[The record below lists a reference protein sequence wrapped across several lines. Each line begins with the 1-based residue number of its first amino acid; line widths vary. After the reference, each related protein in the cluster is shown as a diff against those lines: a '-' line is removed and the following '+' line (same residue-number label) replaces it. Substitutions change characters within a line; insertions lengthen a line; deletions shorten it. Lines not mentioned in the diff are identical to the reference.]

1 MTARRPET
9 HRRAG
14 AMSGDGGDS
23 LRPMSEENV
32 AAVRSI
38 IPPPEVDLTQLFRDD
53 RLFEATAAALAEVT
67 DPELECEAVWHEG
80 RTYTG
85 IEGVRQL
92 WLDWLEPW
100 TEYHSEAEETIDAGD
115 RVLVFAHD
123 RGRRHDTDLEVEIF
137 AGSVWELRDGRVVR
151 VKFFRDREETLA
163 AAGLSEEDLR
173 RQ

>member
-1 MTARRPET
+1 
-9 HRRAG
+9 
-14 AMSGDGGDS
+14 
-23 LRPMSEENV
+23 MSEENV

-38 IPPPEVDLTQLFRDD
+38 IPPPEVDLTELFRDD

-100 TEYHSEAEETIDAGD
+100 TEYHSEAEEMIDAAD
-115 RVLVFAHD
+115 RVTRVCARSGPPSRHGP
-123 RGRRHDTDLEVEIF
+123 RGGDLRGLGVGASRRQGGPGEVLSGPGRDPGGG
-137 AGSVWELRDGRVVR
+137 GSLGGGP
-151 VKFFRDREETLA
+151 A
-163 AAGLSEEDLR
+163 APAAAMSPASAAGLN
-173 RQ
+173 